1 MTGPFTL
8 APLPWEE
15 DALEPAISAN
25 TISFHYHKHHK
36 GYVDTL
42 NKLVAKTKF
51 AGMKLEKIIQT
62 TAGASDAAEKNIF
75 NNAAQAW
82 NHDFYWRSL
91 TPDETEPG
99 GKLASAIARDF
110 GETSS
115 LIAEL
120 GEAGK
125 TQFGSGWVWLVSKNG
140 KLAVDKTADAETPM
154 AKGINCLLAVDVW
167 EHAYYL
173 DYQNARP
180 KYLESLLGKILNW
193 DYAAENLAKEDH
205 AIRAAAE

>member
-1 MTGPFTL
+1 MTGSFTL

-51 AGMKLEKIIQT
+51 AGLKLEKIVQAP
-62 TAGASDAAEKNIF
+62 AGASDAAEKNIF
-75 NNAAQAW
+75 NNAAQVW

-110 GETSS
+110 GMNDFLFVRYLFALGDGSNCDLLSAIEHRFQNRTNYNVTPVWTPRVRLISS
-115 LIAEL
+115 A
-120 GEAGK
+120 
-125 TQFGSGWVWLVSKNG
+125 
-140 KLAVDKTADAETPM
+140 
-154 AKGINCLLAVDVW
+154 
-167 EHAYYL
+167 
-173 DYQNARP
+173 
-180 KYLESLLGKILNW
+180 
-193 DYAAENLAKEDH
+193 
-205 AIRAAAE
+205 

>member
-51 AGMKLEKIIQT
+51 AGLKLEKIVQA

-75 NNAAQAW
+75 NNAAQVW

-115 LIAEL
+115 LVAEL
-120 GEAGK
+120 SEAGK

-140 KLAVDKTADAETPM
+140 KLTVDKTADAETPM